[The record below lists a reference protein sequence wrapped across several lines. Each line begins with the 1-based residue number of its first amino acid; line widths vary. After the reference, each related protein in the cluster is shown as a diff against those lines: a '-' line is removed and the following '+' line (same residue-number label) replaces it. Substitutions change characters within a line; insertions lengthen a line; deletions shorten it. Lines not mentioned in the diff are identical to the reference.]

1 MFDRLIVLDTETSGL
16 EEPSGV
22 CEVAWV
28 EFNHHFQIV
37 DKQHS
42 LIDPQVPISPSAS
55 GIHHITNAMV
65 ADKPTLEEFFDL
77 VLGNPFEGQ
86 SVLMVAHNAPFDY
99 KYVNQYLG
107 ESSQKLCT
115 LKLARIVY
123 PDAPD
128 HKLPTLKYMLG
139 IAEGASHNALADVEA
154 CFGLLCDMSNRTGL
168 DLEGLIRLHNTPIRI
183 TSMPFGKHKG
193 VELTKLPRSYIS
205 WLLNLDNL
213 DENLRFSLENL

>member
-28 EFNHHFQIV
+28 EFDRQFQVI
-37 DKQHS
+37 DKKHS
-42 LIDPQVPISPSAS
+42 LIDPQVSISPSAS

-65 ADKPTLEEFFDL
+65 EDKPTLSEYFHD
-77 VLGNPFEGQ
+77 VLGNPFDGQ
-86 SVLMVAHNAPFDY
+86 SVLMVAHNAPFDH
-99 KYVNQYLG
+99 KYVSPYLG
-107 ESSQKLCT
+107 DSQKLCT
-115 LKLARIVY
+115 LKLSRVVY

-128 HKLPTLKYMLG
+128 HKLPTLKYLLG

-154 CFGLLCDMSNRTGL
+154 CFGVLCDMRSRTGL
-168 DLEGLIRLHNTPIRI
+168 DLEGLINLHNTPIRI

-193 VELTKLPRSYIS
+193 IELTKLPRGYVT

-213 DENLRFSLENL
+213 DENLRYSLENL